1 MTTAVVKYGS
11 GMADR
16 YSATRS
22 YGGVSAAARTAARRA
37 ALVDAAIRLF
47 GTQGYVATGV
57 KQLCREA
64 GVTDRYFYESFRDR
78 GELYAAAFE
87 QVVTELLTVV
97 AGAALAESGAPER
110 QARAAVG
117 SFVGHLTEEPAKAKV
132 LFVEVGAVGGEVA
145 REVRASTRRFAEL
158 LAGAARPHLAPGT
171 SDLRLTMAA
180 LSLVGAM
187 GVVLLEWLDGALDA
201 TVDDITDYF
210 VDMLLTAGQAGG
222 GSSTGS

>member
-1 MTTAVVKYGS
+1 
-11 GMADR
+11 MAGR

-22 YGGVSAAARTAARRA
+22 YAGVSASDRAAARRA

-47 GTQGYVATGV
+47 GSRGYTATGV
-57 KQLCREA
+57 KDLCRDA

-87 QVVTELLTVV
+87 QVVTELLLVV
-97 AGAALAESGAPER
+97 GAAALAEPGDLAR

-117 SFVGHLTEEPAKAKV
+117 GFVQHLAAEPAKARL
-132 LFVEVGAVGGEVA
+132 LFVEVGAVGGEIA

-158 LAGAARPHLAPGT
+158 LAGAARPHLDPAT
-171 SDLRLTMAA
+171 TDRRLAMAA

-187 GVVLLEWLDGALDA
+187 GAVMVEWLDGGLDA
-201 TVDDITDYF
+201 TAEEITDYF
-210 VDMLLTAGQAGG
+210 VDMLLAAGRAG
-222 GSSTGS
+222 SDDAS

>member
-1 MTTAVVKYGS
+1 
-11 GMADR
+11 MADR
-16 YSATRS
+16 YSPTRS
-22 YGGVSAAARTAARRA
+22 YGGVSAADRAAARRA

-64 GVTDRYFYESFRDR
+64 GLTDRYFYESFRDR

-87 QVVTELLTVV
+87 HVVTELLAVV
-97 AGAALAESGAPER
+97 GSAALAEVGAPDR
-110 QARAAVG
+110 QARAAVEG
-117 SFVGHLTEEPAKAKV
+117 FIGHLTADPAKAKL
-132 LFVEVGAVGGEVA
+132 LFLEVGAVGGEVA

-180 LSLVGAM
+180 LSLIGAM
-187 GVVLLEWLDGALDA
+187 GVVILEWLDGALDA
-201 TVDDITDYF
+201 TVEEITDYF
-210 VDMLLTAGQAGG
+210 VDMLLTAGRAGG
-222 GSSTGS
+222 A